1 MQSAC
6 FDHVRIGG
14 ENRFEAGLILRVI
27 VKVFKKID
35 AFKNKFIVVLLYRNE
50 RLCLDV

>member
-1 MQSAC
+1 MFASVKKISLKQA
-6 FDHVRIGG
+6 
-14 ENRFEAGLILRVI
+14 LILRVI

-35 AFKNKFIVVLLYRNE
+35 AFKNKFMVVLLYRNE